1 MTCFYRIL
9 RLVHWVTSKLCPPQ
23 RRYTEVPASKLP
35 WFWVGTTL
43 YNEEITVTDLVNR
56 VVKYNDRITPQLLRE
71 ITGYN
76 TADWK
81 YIDAV
86 TLEEKDFPPSGIVI
100 EDAP

>member
-1 MTCFYRIL
+1 MTCFYRVM
-9 RLVHWVTSKLCPPQ
+9 RVAHWIISSFCPESK
-23 RRYTEVPASKLP
+23 RYREVPANKLP

-56 VVKYNDRITPQLLRE
+56 AVKYNDRITPQLLRE

-86 TLEEKDFPPSGIVI
+86 TLQEKEFPPSGIVI